1 MGGSGEGEQLEF
13 DFELEEVTSQS
24 ETTQMTVEE
33 MTNVTTE
40 DSVTTKQED
49 EVLGNT
55 TTDEPTT
62 PTVKVDN
69 EPKNKKYDDSR
80 IIFSDQ
86 AIDDRNKVLATRVFI
101 DDGLLTQKSTVAP
114 RRNLESDR
122 IFFPGQDVKG

>member
-1 MGGSGEGEQLEF
+1 M
-13 DFELEEVTSQS
+13 
-24 ETTQMTVEE
+24 
-33 MTNVTTE
+33 
-40 DSVTTKQED
+40 TKQED
-49 EVLGNT
+49 EVLKNT
-55 TTDEPTT
+55 TIDEPKT
-62 PTVKVDN
+62 PAVDN
-69 EPKNKKYDDSR
+69 EPKNKKYDDSI